1 MSKSFYTNV
10 QVIGNNI
17 CFRGI
22 SNGRKIRQKVD
33 FRPTLYVPSKKPTKF
48 KTLYGEYVEEINPGQ
63 INETREFIKQYKDVS
78 GFTIYGNQSFEYAF
92 IGENYRGDI
101 DWDISYLNIAIIDIE
116 VGSENGFPEPAFANE
131 EITAITLKTN
141 DKYHVF
147 GCGDYKTSADDVIY
161 TKCLN
166 EYDLIKKFLDVWTLD
181 YPDVVSGWNIKFF
194 DFPYLINRIKK
205 VFGDKEAARI
215 SPWNKIYE
223 RTMYMSY
230 SGREQSLYDISGI
243 AQLDYLELFR
253 KFSPKGASQESYK
266 LDAIAHSEIGERK
279 LSYEEYGNLH
289 KLYRLN
295 FQKFIDYNIQDC
307 RIVGK
312 LDDKLKLF
320 ELALTL
326 AYDSKTNYEDV
337 TSQVRMWDAITYNHL
352 LAKNIVIPPKTE
364 HQKDSAYEG
373 AFVKDP
379 IVGMHNWLGSFDLN
393 SLYPHLIMQYNLS
406 PECIVDVEDYT
417 PEMQQFMSNKIT
429 VDAFLNK
436 QIDTLPLQIAGV
448 TVTPNK
454 QLFRIDTQGF
464 LAEIMQSM
472 YDGRALYKNKATQ
485 AKKELEKET
494 DKEKR
499 FEIEKRI
506 ARYNNLQLAKKVGLN
521 SAYGAMGNKYFRFFD
536 IRIAEAVTLAGQLSI
551 RWIEKALNQYMNK
564 ICKTENV
571 DYVIAS
577 DTDSIY
583 LSFGNLVDMVFTDK
597 SDTVKIIDFMDKV
610 SNERIQPF
618 IDKSYEEL
626 RQYMNAYD
634 QKMKMKRESLAD
646 KAIWTAKK
654 RYILNVY
661 DDEGVRYAKPKL
673 KIMGLEAIKSSTPA
687 ACRNKIKKAL
697 NVIMEKDE
705 STMIA
710 FIESFRKEF
719 IGLPPEEIAFP
730 RGVNGL
736 LEYGDSASIY
746 RKGTPIHVRGSL
758 IFNHML
764 KKHKLD
770 KQYQP
775 IQEGEKIKFIYLQ
788 EPNIF
793 MSNVIAFPQVMPK
806 EFGVEKYIDYDTQFE
821 KSFVEPLK
829 IVLDSIGWQ
838 VKKVSTLESFFS

>member
-1 MSKSFYTNV
+1 MTKSFYTNV
-10 QVIGNNI
+10 QVIGNHI
-17 CFRGI
+17 CFRGV
-22 SNGRKIRQKVD
+22 SNGRRIRQKID
-33 FRPTLYVPSKKPTKF
+33 FHPPLYVPSKKPSKF
-48 KTLYGEYVEEINPGQ
+48 NTLYGQPVEPVQPGT
-63 INETREFIKQYKDVS
+63 IRETRDFIKQYKDVS
-78 GFTIYGNQSFEYAF
+78 GFTIYGNQSFDYAF
-92 IGENYRGDI
+92 IGENYKGDI
-101 DWDISYLNIAIIDIE
+101 DWDISLLNVAIIDLE
-116 VGSENGFPEPAFANE
+116 VGSENGFPEPDLANE
-131 EITAITLKTN
+131 EITAITLKT
-141 DKYHVF
+141 DGVYHVF
-147 GCGDYKTSADDVIY
+147 GCGNFDNKADDVKY

-166 EYDLIKKFLDVWTLD
+166 EYDLIKKFIDVWTLN
-181 YPDVVSGWNIKFF
+181 YPDVISGWNTRFF
-194 DFPYLINRIKK
+194 DIPYLVNRITKIL
-205 VFGDKEAARI
+205 GEKEAARL
-215 SPWNKIYE
+215 SPWNMVRERKIYL
-223 RTMYMSY
+223 SY
-230 SGREQSLYDISGI
+230 SAREHTVYDISGVS
-243 AQLDYLELFR
+243 QLDYLELFR

-289 KLYRLN
+289 TLYRVN
-295 FQKFIDYNIQDC
+295 FQKFIEYNIQDC
-307 RIVGK
+307 RIVEK

-364 HQKDSAYEG
+364 HHKDAAYEG

-379 IVGMHNWLGSFDLN
+379 ILGMHKWLASFDLN

-406 PECIVDVEDYT
+406 PDCLVEPSDYT
-417 PEMQQFMSNKIT
+417 PEMHQFMGNNIT

-436 QIDTLPLQIAGV
+436 EIDTSALKDMGV

-454 QLFRIDTQGF
+454 QFFVTGFQGF
-464 LAEIMQSM
+464 LAEIMQEM

-485 AKKELEKET
+485 AKKELEKES
-494 DKEKR
+494 DPEKR
-499 FEIEKRI
+499 TEIEKRI
-506 ARYNNLQLAKKVGLN
+506 ARYNNLQLAKKVSLN

-551 RWIEKALNQYMNK
+551 RWIEHALNGYMNK
-564 ICKTENV
+564 ISKTENV

-583 LSFGNLVDMVFTDK
+583 LSFENLVKMVFGDTTDV
-597 SDTVKIIDFMDKV
+597 VKIIDFMDKV

-654 RYILNVY
+654 RYILNVH

-687 ACRNKIKKAL
+687 ACRDKIKKAL
-697 NVIMEKDE
+697 TVIMEKDE
-705 STMIA
+705 AAMLA
-710 FIESFRKEF
+710 FIEAFRSEF
-719 IGLPPEEIAFP
+719 KTLPIEDIAFP

-736 LEYGDSASIY
+736 REYADSTTIY
-746 RKGTPIHVRGSL
+746 KKGTPIHVKGSL
-758 IFNHML
+758 IYNHHLKMKKMD
-764 KKHKLD
+764 KKH
-770 KQYQP
+770 QA
-775 IQEGEKIKFIYLQ
+775 IQEGEKIKFIMLK

-793 MSNVIAFPQVMPK
+793 MSPVIAFPQVMPK
-806 EFGVEKYIDYDTQFE
+806 EFDVETYIDYDTQFQ
-821 KSFVEPLK
+821 KSFIDPLK
-829 IVLDSIGWQ
+829 IVLDCIGWQ
-838 VKKVSTLESFFS
+838 TEKTRTLESFFS